1 MVAFDQ
7 CNAIKMIDPEYQLGE
22 DYEIVKG
29 MKNTEKMKIIHSTHE
44 AATGGRSTRRPNSA
58 TQRIKDYFSIRIHGP
73 SLPKGDDEEALIQP
87 DPKIGE
93 RRASETKVGNEP
105 GLCAFLIKEHKEL
118 KRKQREKKMLDAS
131 RVRIDKANKK
141 ASGQSGNKKSG
152 EKSAGVKKAGYGSL
166 QEVSFPIE
174 EMSAPTLRRIKSLGN
189 LKEAKI
195 QADTRAKAQGDEYLN
210 RLRAQRQAIS
220 EGNLEKVIPPS
231 SSPPKLKLTPKRQN
245 SSPVKNAHTKSSS
258 TSSKLTSYM
267 GTSADLLDATRRD
280 LTSNLRKS
288 AEKAEKA
295 LSSKFDHLGRYS
307 SGHGNDWEDD
317 SDSDESFYCIGERR
331 LSELD
336 KARRISDNGTDPWTD
351 GCQEECRLCR
361 KPSPA
366 GVRGLCRECE
376 NEFRRPKTTVLVDSE
391 DEVKPP
397 PPLKIKKTKTAS
409 ANTQVTVGIHNPF
422 LDENVVASKINQVD
436 KKPQLVTPDSH
447 ISQQVYIDDGSNTPE
462 SGTEFVSRYQRW
474 QSPDLRAQY
483 LSQENESSRWSP
495 RLLDDDIVSPPLPSL
510 RSKFNKARN
519 LPKLDGDMT
528 PLVIQDDKQSNKTRR
543 TNGAKRNE
551 SFYGHWDEVMK
562 EDEAR
567 GASLAKRDNRYQK
580 L

>member
-1 MVAFDQ
+1 LFATDVLIDLNNGQSPRPVIVAFDQ
-7 CNAIKMIDPEYQLGE
+7 CKVIKMIDPEYQLDE

-73 SLPKGDDEEALIQP
+73 SVPKGDDEEALIQP

-141 ASGQSGNKKSG
+141 ASGQSGNRKSG
-152 EKSAGVKKAGYGSL
+152 EKSTGVEKAGYGSS
-166 QEVSFPIE
+166 QEVSFPIK

-189 LKEAKI
+189 LKGAKI
-195 QADTRAKAQGDEYLN
+195 QADTRAKVQGDEYLN

-231 SSPPKLKLTPKRQN
+231 SSSRKLKLTPKRQN
-245 SSPVKNAHTKSSS
+245 APPVKNTHTKSSS
-258 TSSKLTSYM
+258 ASSKLTSYM

-307 SGHGNDWEDD
+307 SGNGNDWEDD

-336 KARRISDNGTDPWTD
+336 KARRISGNGTDPWTD
-351 GCQEECRLCR
+351 GRQEECRLCR

-366 GVRGLCRECE
+366 GLRGLCRECE

-409 ANTQVTVGIHNPF
+409 ARTQVTVGNIHNPF
-422 LDENVVASKINQVD
+422 SGENVVASKINQVD
-436 KKPQLVTPDSH
+436 KTPQLVTPDSH

-462 SGTEFVSRYQRW
+462 SGTEFVSRYERW

-495 RLLDDDIVSPPLPSL
+495 RLLDDDIVSPPQPSL
-510 RSKFNKARN
+510 RSRFNKVRN
-519 LPKLDGDMT
+519 LPKVDGDTT
-528 PLVIQDDKQSNKTRR
+528 PLVIQDEKQSNKTRI
-543 TNGAKRNE
+543 NGAKRNE
-551 SFYGHWDEVMK
+551 S
-562 EDEAR
+562 
-567 GASLAKRDNRYQK
+567 S
-580 L
+580 